1 MARNRIAPKPPPPA
15 AELTVDESLL
25 VDVLALTDGL
35 WTPLRFH
42 DEFRKGA
49 SGSIVTRRRRFARE
63 GVQLAGGKTGAER
76 VQVGRTVGRLVRAGL
91 LRRHKTRTKSLAVS
105 LTCDG
110 DEIARSLCGLSTVA
124 EALCV
129 MTQMHMIGQTDF
141 AIVEG
146 GHPAT
151 ERQPLIREIFL
162 IAEPQYKNDDEEFS
176 LALSSLHVSLA
187 PALWRGWVS
196 SHYDHGGRVCYRL
209 EDAGWEIGQDEHDA
223 DRARITGVAKAP
235 FSPRALERLQQTYFA
250 ELDARKSWND
260 ENARGEISGWPYL
273 SASLPTKG
281 ELAALHADQAEC
293 KRLDLH
299 CPKCG
304 GQLMTGIIPGTSPR
318 EAQCWREECR
328 HRFTIT
334 EPVGAAK

>member
-1 MARNRIAPKPPPPA
+1 MPRNRIAPKAPSPA

-124 EALCV
+124 EAFCV

-196 SHYDHGGRVCYRL
+196 SHYDHAGRVCYHL

-223 DRARITGVAKAP
+223 DRARMEAVAKAP